1 MLDVNNQ
8 NSKQKVLISLS
19 VSLLESE
26 RIICLTNSGGNAY
39 IKLEEKFPQWITRIT
54 VTLDQVDQMWN

>member
-1 MLDVNNQ
+1 MTFTCINQSMLDATNQ

-26 RIICLTNSGGNAY
+26 RIICLTISGGNAY
-39 IKLEEKFPQWITRIT
+39 VKDGRKRSLSELPE
-54 VTLDQVDQMWN
+54 TL